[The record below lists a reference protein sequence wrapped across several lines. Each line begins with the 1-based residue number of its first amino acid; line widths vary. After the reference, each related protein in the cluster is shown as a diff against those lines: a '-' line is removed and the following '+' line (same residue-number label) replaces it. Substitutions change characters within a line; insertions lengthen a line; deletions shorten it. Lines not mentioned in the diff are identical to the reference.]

1 MKTKI
6 LFLIGCILITGCA
19 SWIYK
24 IYISLESISEFA
36 KHNIEALTNIENN
49 VNGPK
54 YSMIELKKKVFCL
67 YEHHWDGDD
76 EYVRYTETIY
86 NDCGGVG
93 NLECIKGTV
102 ESMHREVLS
111 KDKCTK
117 KCEIQINV

>member
-1 MKTKI
+1 MNPLLQILKTI
-6 LFLIGCILITGCA
+6 QWT
-19 SWIYK
+19 
-24 IYISLESISEFA
+24 
-36 KHNIEALTNIENN
+36 
-49 VNGPK
+49 K

-93 NLECIKGTV
+93 NLEFIKGTV

-111 KDKCTK
+111 KEKCTK
-117 KCEIQINV
+117 KCEKQINV